1 MSEETTAH
9 RTVQLPW
16 GRAVVEDEIV
26 VAGSHASNGRR
37 VEVGLARLRT
47 TPGAD
52 GGEPEELLRFFYR
65 VDGRTMR
72 GPLTLRPGEID
83 ELAAALP
90 QAPTLRLLVRRLGK

>member
-1 MSEETTAH
+1 MSESTER

-16 GRAVVEDEIV
+16 GRAVVEDEVV

-37 VEVGLARLRT
+37 VEVGLARLQTR
-47 TPGAD
+47 PGPD

-83 ELAAALP
+83 ELAALLP
-90 QAPTLRLLVRRLGK
+90 EAPTLRLLVRRLGR